1 MQTRGEG
8 DDTDACDKHRPP
20 PWSFSVC
27 IFSCPRHTYPT
38 TWAGKVL
45 IDSGCHPILILWLC
59 VKIRIDTRCF
69 VYFPWTRA
77 GKNRNASH
85 TAAQLPRTWA
95 SQKPDHCFMS
105 PYWARGR
112 LIATSPRSPVRMISP
127 RKRGKAAQN
136 KDHKRCCESHPH
148 QPAERNPYSFS
159 ISTF

>member
-1 MQTRGEG
+1 MRATPLQVGMQTRGEG

-69 VYFPWTRA
+69 VCFPSDSA

-85 TAAQLPRTWA
+85 TADQRQGAWA
-95 SQKPDHCFMS
+95 SYRQKPDS
-105 PYWARGR
+105 GAPSRRPDARAR
-112 LIATSPRSPVRMISP
+112 WTSSAV
-127 RKRGKAAQN
+127 
-136 KDHKRCCESHPH
+136 C
-148 QPAERNPYSFS
+148 
-159 ISTF
+159 